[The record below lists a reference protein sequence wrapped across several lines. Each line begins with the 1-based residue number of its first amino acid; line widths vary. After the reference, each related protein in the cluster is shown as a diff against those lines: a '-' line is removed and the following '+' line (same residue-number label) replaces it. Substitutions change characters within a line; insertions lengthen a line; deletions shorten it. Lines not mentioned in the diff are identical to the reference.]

1 MVKLEHV
8 TGASFSVF
16 YYLFW
21 LAGLI
26 YTGYNIRNNIGSFLR
41 QDRIPFPSIYRYFIV
56 IRKIL
61 GRYSSTIS
69 QKESRKLEDEK
80 VQFPT
85 VLICSGHLSV
95 VFQSAISLYHSCY
108 ETSPKIQFIP
118 MILFSVYFQKST

>member
-8 TGASFSVF
+8 TGASFSAF

-41 QDRIPFPSIYRYFIV
+41 QDRIPFSSIHMYHNFIV

-69 QKESRKLEDEK
+69 QKESRKVEDEK

-85 VLICSGHLSV
+85 VLICSGHLS
-95 VFQSAISLYHSCY
+95 FQSDYSTAVMRPVKRF
-108 ETSPKIQFIP
+108 SPFI
-118 MILFSVYFQKST
+118 